1 MTRNHLLDASAL
13 LALIRNE
20 PGRDRVRAVLDD
32 SQIHSVNLAEVARKM
47 VSKGMPAAEVESL
60 LDELRLDVVE
70 ELSNAKA
77 AVGNRRA
84 GFHPAPHR
92 RLCTVKSYA
101 EFRLEVLGYQSR
113 PSQRRPARQSR
124 GAPMFGVGV
133 KAT

>member
-70 ELSNAKA
+70 ELSSEQAL
-77 AVGNRRA
+77 AVGRLGLEAKRLGLSLGDCVCLAVAEWIGATAVTADRRW
-84 GFHPAPHR
+84 
-92 RLCTVKSYA
+92 A
-101 EFRLEVLGYQSR
+101 EVTGIGIKILQV
-113 PSQRRPARQSR
+113 RPA
-124 GAPMFGVGV
+124 
-133 KAT
+133 